1 MTTEA
6 ILETNQNFKLL
17 DFDATKQLPD
27 ENLGIGDNTWVSLSV
42 VEQEHALLKLEGFIS
57 LQLKKMLKKCPFG
70 DSINDLGIL
79 LQPVKSCTY
88 DVSTILRL
96 AKKFPQLK
104 LDTSECLKHLK
115 EEFSDLLSQ
124 SEIQHLITTC
134 SAWDPSFNPLELQ
147 GK

>member
-1 MTTEA
+1 
-6 ILETNQNFKLL
+6 
-17 DFDATKQLPD
+17 
-27 ENLGIGDNTWVSLSV
+27 
-42 VEQEHALLKLEGFIS
+42 
-57 LQLKKMLKKCPFG
+57 MLKKCPFG

-115 EEFSDLLSQ
+115 EEFSDFLSQ

-147 GK
+147 GKYRSYWHRIAQVRSLDGELRFPLLSNTVTP